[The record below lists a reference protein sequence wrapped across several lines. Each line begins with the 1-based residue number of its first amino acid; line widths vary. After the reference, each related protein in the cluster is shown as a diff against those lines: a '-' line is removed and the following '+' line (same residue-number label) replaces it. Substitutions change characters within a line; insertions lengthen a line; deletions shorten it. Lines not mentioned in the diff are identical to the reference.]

1 MVQLLCKIVWQ
12 FFKNYPAVPLLGI
25 YPKELKTHVHTKT
38 CARMFIAELLIIAKK
53 CKQLKCPSPDEW
65 INRLAVS
72 IQWNIIQP

>member
-1 MVQLLCKIVWQ
+1 
-12 FFKNYPAVPLLGI
+12 
-25 YPKELKTHVHTKT
+25 
-38 CARMFIAELLIIAKK
+38 MFIAELLIIAKK